1 MKLYEEVDLIEDAI
15 NNILYGEEEI
25 DIEALDNLMQAKQ
38 QTIERGLESLCK
50 IRARKESDIV
60 ALKAEAARM
69 KEKAEREERALAR
82 LEQYMMDMFKRSGEK
97 KLTAGTW
104 TVGTRM
110 SNSVWVSPDFN
121 VAEYMRTT
129 TTTAPDKVAIREALK
144 AGTKIDG
151 AYMVEKENLAIR

>member
-1 MKLYEEVDLIEDAI
+1 MSLYSDVELIENAI
-15 NNILYGEEEI
+15 DNILYGEEEI
-25 DIEALDNLMQAKQ
+25 DIEALDILLKTKTE
-38 QTIERGLESLCK
+38 TIERGLESLCK

-69 KEKAEREERALAR
+69 KENAEREERALAR

-110 SNSVWVSPDFN
+110 SHSVWVSPDFN

>member
-25 DIEALDNLMQAKQ
+25 DVEALDILLKTKTE
-38 QTIERGLESLCK
+38 TIERGLESLCK

>member
-1 MKLYEEVDLIEDAI
+1 MSLYSDVELIENAI
-15 NNILYGEEEI
+15 DNILYSEEEI
-25 DIEALDNLMQAKQ
+25 DVEALDILLKTKTE
-38 QTIERGLESLCK
+38 TIERGLESLCK
-50 IRARKESDIV
+50 IRARKESDIA